1 MATKPGRPPTPAT
14 ELAGASDGT
23 VSIRISIPLAV
34 AVAVDAYVATRPYS
48 GRSALLASLAVSAWH
63 DLRAASA
70 RKARRDE
77 ARAAAVE
84 RRRAAKAAKAAASNQ
99 T

>member
-63 DLRAASA
+63 DMRAAS
-70 RKARRDE
+70 ARRDE

-84 RRRAAKAAKAAASNQ
+84 RRRAAKAAKAAAPDQ